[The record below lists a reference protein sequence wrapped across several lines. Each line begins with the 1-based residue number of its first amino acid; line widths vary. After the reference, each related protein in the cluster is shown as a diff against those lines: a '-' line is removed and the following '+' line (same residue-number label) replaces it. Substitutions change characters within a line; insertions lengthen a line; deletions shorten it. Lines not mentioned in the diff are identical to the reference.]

1 MLALGLVASSASS
14 VHASTLRL
22 ARGDQVVYYVVVPGN
37 GLEMVVA
44 MVVGEDAPC
53 TDGFDRSFT
62 CAAVSLTYSSPGVAE
77 QTIPVMLSRQH
88 AEALSSGD
96 ASASARQF
104 ARPSWLWLGYPGFRA
119 TTDGDRQLREGIRV
133 ALVGGLDIP
142 LRLALGAQIETM
154 LSGSRLAVAFG
165 DPTVEVRQL
174 DGEQVRYV
182 LTPDA
187 GQLFP
192 LAFQVESADGTLL
205 ASATRTGVARGSR
218 AISFAGWTPLDFPA
232 QRLGLTFVPWDRL
245 PPSDGSALYYP
256 LGEAERFAALSPTMA
271 LRNGQHPDWYQLL
284 ALLIERADSLT
295 GDAATSLRTASWVFW
310 NGSAALQSSWDG
322 GAERRGPDARPDLH
336 VDSLSL
342 FPPFPGFTPDE
353 LVEEVPARSA
363 LPDLV
368 LSADD
373 AFEFA
378 RSRTAIG
385 SEGFIYGW
393 IVLPLPG
400 LAGTPDGVLYALQCG
415 TGESWLW
422 PEAWVWVSAVNGQ
435 VLTEVGTAVTE
446 CVRGSEPRSAR
457 GTADP
462 LAILL

>member
-245 PPSDGSALYYP
+245 PPSDGSAALYYP

-322 GAERRGPDARPDLH
+322 GAERRAPMPVPTSMWTLCRCFRRSRASRPTSWLRRCRR
-336 VDSLSL
+336 V
-342 FPPFPGFTPDE
+342 PPFPTSCSRRTTP
-353 LVEEVPARSA
+353 LSSRGRVPRSDRRASSTAGSFSRCRGSPALRTASSTPSSAGPGSPGCGPRRGSGSPRSMARS
-363 LPDLV
+363 
-368 LSADD
+368 
-373 AFEFA
+373 
-378 RSRTAIG
+378 
-385 SEGFIYGW
+385 
-393 IVLPLPG
+393 
-400 LAGTPDGVLYALQCG
+400 
-415 TGESWLW
+415 
-422 PEAWVWVSAVNGQ
+422 
-435 VLTEVGTAVTE
+435 
-446 CVRGSEPRSAR
+446 
-457 GTADP
+457 
-462 LAILL
+462 